1 MTGSQT
7 FPTGGIYGKLILLA
21 ASGNLTGMTG
31 GSGFLGGWGGGRGR
45 EKQDLR
51 PRSEERGR
59 RREGRRQ
66 SSAVTRL
73 DRSLLYDN
81 LPVDIELHV

>member
-31 GSGFLGGWGGGRGR
+31 GSGFLGGWGGGG
-45 EKQDLR
+45 E
-51 PRSEERGR
+51 EERSKICGRDR
-59 RREGRRQ
+59 RREGEGGKAGGSPRR
-66 SSAVTRL
+66 
-73 DRSLLYDN
+73 
-81 LPVDIELHV
+81 

>member
-31 GSGFLGGWGGGRGR
+31 GSGFLGGWGGGARKREARFAAEIGGER
-45 EKQDLR
+45 EK
-51 PRSEERGR
+51 
-59 RREGRRQ
+59 EGRPE
-66 SSAVTRL
+66 AVLGGDTPGSITL
-73 DRSLLYDN
+73 
-81 LPVDIELHV
+81 V